1 MTPLQ
6 IQIALVYHA
15 TSSDF
20 RDGDFSVPAVR
31 QAIEDFLTYG
41 LLKLNINRQLDNEPV
56 YVGTERLDVY
66 CEKLKS
72 IELPTQMWGYEK

>member
-1 MTPLQ
+1 
-6 IQIALVYHA
+6 
-15 TSSDF
+15 
-20 RDGDFSVPAVR
+20 
-31 QAIEDFLTYG
+31 
-41 LLKLNINRQLDNEPV
+41 LKLNINRQLDNEPV